1 MPKRNLTEES
11 VKRLRPPQQ
20 GKQAD
25 YFDGVQPGLV
35 LRVNY
40 GGAKVWRAL
49 HYLKRIAPDGKR
61 ITIPTT
67 FKLGRYPTLSV
78 KQARE
83 KARQFLADPSK
94 GYALA
99 EVGSFGEIA
108 EQWLNRY
115 VEPNKL
121 RTAPERKRIL
131 TQYIYP
137 EWRDRKFLEIRRRE
151 VNNLLDYVADKHG
164 LSQAD
169 AVLSV
174 IRGVMAWHQTRDDN
188 YTSPIV
194 RGMVRNKNGKARSRI
209 LTHEEIRVVWNACD
223 QLGKYGALIKIL
235 LLTAQRREKVATM
248 RWDDLTDGVW
258 TIASEEREKG
268 NAGVLKL
275 PQIAVEIIN
284 AQPRLAGNP
293 YVFGFRRGQPFTAW
307 SHWKAQLDALL
318 PDLGEPFV
326 IHDLRRTARS
336 LLAEIGVA
344 DHVAEQVLGHSI
356 RGVQGIYNRHAYGD
370 EKADALARLA
380 ALVERI
386 VHPPAGDNVVAAAGR
401 FSGDARRTGRKRTAR
416 QSAGAALP

>member
-1 MPKRNLTEES
+1 MPKRNLTEEG
-11 VKRLRPPQQ
+11 VKRIRPPAK
-20 GKQAD
+20 GTQAD

-49 HYLKRIAPDGKR
+49 HYLKRISPDGKK

-83 KARQFLADPSK
+83 KARAFIADPHK
-94 GYALA
+94 GMAQA
-99 EVGSFGEIA
+99 EVGSFQEIA
-108 EQWLNRY
+108 EQWIKRHVEANR
-115 VEPNKL
+115 L
-121 RTAPERKRIL
+121 RTQDEIERIL
-131 TQYIYP
+131 AQYIYP
-137 EWRDRKFLEIRRRE
+137 KWRDRRFLDIRRRE
-151 VNNLLDYVADKHG
+151 VNDLLDYVADNHG

-169 AVLSV
+169 TVLAV
-174 IRGVMAWHQTRDDN
+174 IRGVTGWFQTRDDN
-188 YTSPIV
+188 YSSPIV

-248 RWDDLTDGVW
+248 QWDDVVNGTW
-258 TIASEEREKG
+258 IIASEEREKG

-275 PQIAVEIIN
+275 PPLAVGIIN
-284 AQPRLAGNP
+284 GLPRLAGNCF
-293 YVFGFRRGQPFTAW
+293 VFGYRHGRPFAAW
-307 SHWKAQLDALL
+307 SHWKSQLDALL
-318 PDLGEPFV
+318 PDMPPWV
-326 IHDLRRTARS
+326 HHDLRRTARS

-344 DHVAEQVLGHSI
+344 DHIAEQVLGHSI
-356 RGVQGIYNRHAYGD
+356 RGVQGIYNRHAYSE
-370 EKADALARLA
+370 EKGQALARLA

-386 VHPPAGDNVVAAAGR
+386 VNPPSTENVVAMRGAAG
-401 FSGDARRTGRKRTAR
+401 GKRSRA
-416 QSAGAALP
+416 QVS